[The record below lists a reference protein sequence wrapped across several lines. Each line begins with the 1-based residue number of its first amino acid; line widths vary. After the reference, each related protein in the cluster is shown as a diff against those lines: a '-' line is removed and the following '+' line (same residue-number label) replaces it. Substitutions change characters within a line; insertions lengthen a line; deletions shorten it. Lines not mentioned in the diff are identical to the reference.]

1 MNEKAFNPA
10 ATKPKEEFV
19 GNTRPPSNPFPGL
32 KVIPKE
38 GLSRW
43 HNLMITN
50 LTIAVGSRL
59 KGHKNEVYI
68 NGMRVKLKDNYICY
82 PDVIVVSGEPVFSDG
97 NSELLQNPTVVIEIV
112 SNTTNPTL
120 KSQKLESYLAMDSIK
135 ECLFVKADEFRVE
148 HYSKQSP
155 KQWIYK
161 IYNERED
168 VISMDSV
175 ACKVSMSEVYSN
187 INLGSAAISSTA
199 VN

>member
-1 MNEKAFNPA
+1 MNEKAFNTVAP
-10 ATKPKEEFV
+10 KHKEEFL
-19 GNTRPPSNPFPGL
+19 GTNRPPSNPFPGQ

-59 KGHKNEVYI
+59 KGNKNEVYI
-68 NGMRVKLKDNYICY
+68 NGMRVQLKNNFICY
-82 PDVIVVSGEPVFSDG
+82 PDVIVVAGEPVFSDS

-112 SNTTNPTL
+112 SNNTNPTL
-120 KSQKLESYLAMDSIK
+120 KTQKLESYLAMDSIK
-135 ECLFVKADEFRVE
+135 ECLFVKADEMRVE
-148 HYSKQSP
+148 HYAKQSP
-155 KQWIYK
+155 KQWLYK

-168 VISMDSV
+168 VVSLDSV
-175 ACKVSMSEVYSN
+175 NCKVAISEIYSN
-187 INLGSAAISSTA
+187 INLSSAAISSTA

>member
-10 ATKPKEEFV
+10 APKPKEEFFG
-19 GNTRPPSNPFPGL
+19 GNRAPSNPFPGQ

-59 KGHKNEVYI
+59 KGNKNEVYI
-68 NGMRVKLKDNYICY
+68 NGMRVQLKNNFVCY
-82 PDVIVVSGEPVFSDG
+82 PDVIVVSGEPSFADA
-97 NSELLQNPTVVIEIV
+97 NAQLLQNPTVVIEIV
-112 SNTTNPTL
+112 SANTDPTL
-120 KSQKLESYLAMDSIK
+120 KTQKLESYLATDSIR
-135 ECLFVKADEFRVE
+135 ECLFVKTDEMRVE

-155 KQWIYK
+155 KQWLYK
-161 IYNERED
+161 IYNERD
-168 VISMDSV
+168 DMISMDSV
-175 ACKVSMSEVYSN
+175 GCKVSISEVYSN
-187 INLGSAAISSTA
+187 INIGNAPISSTA

>member
-10 ATKPKEEFV
+10 APKPKEEFL
-19 GNTRPPSNPFPGL
+19 GANRAPSNPFPGQ

-59 KGHKNEVYI
+59 KGNKNEVYI
-68 NGMRVKLKDNYICY
+68 NGMRVQLKNNFICY
-82 PDVIVVSGEPVFSDG
+82 PDVIVVAGEPSFSDA
-97 NSELLQNPTVVIEIV
+97 NNELLKNPTVVFEIV
-112 SNTTNPTL
+112 GANTNPTL
-120 KSQKLESYLAMDSIK
+120 KSQKLESYLEMESVR
-135 ECLFVKADEFRVE
+135 ECIFVKSDEMRIE
-148 HYSKQSP
+148 HFSKQSP
-155 KQWIYK
+155 KQWVYK

-175 ACKVSMSEVYSN
+175 NCKVSISEVYSN
-187 INLGSAAISSTA
+187 INLGNASISSTA